1 MAEGVGLKSNTLAS
15 QAIDIVE
22 VGFKKNSNPVGESK
36 RFVEIV
42 GTPDPSLVR
51 LLHRAHAM
59 KIKGRSYRLRDR
71 EASPKN

>member
-1 MAEGVGLKSNTLAS
+1 MR
-15 QAIDIVE
+15 
-22 VGFKKNSNPVGESK
+22 NSNPVGESK
-36 RFVEIV
+36 RFVKIV

-59 KIKGRSYRLRDR
+59 KIKGRSYRLRDL